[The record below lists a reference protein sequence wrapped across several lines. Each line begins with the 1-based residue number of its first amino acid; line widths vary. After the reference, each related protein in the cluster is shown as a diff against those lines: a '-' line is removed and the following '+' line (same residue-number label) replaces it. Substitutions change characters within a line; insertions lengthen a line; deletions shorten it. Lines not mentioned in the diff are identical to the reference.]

1 MYVSLHCECSRR
13 NAYNFW
19 TDFINRIQKRKRKR
33 MKMGHLPVQNLQKR
47 MKMTAMMMMMTHLVQ
62 FFSFDY

>member
-19 TDFINRIQKRKRKR
+19 TDFINRIQKRKR

>member
-1 MYVSLHCECSRR
+1 
-13 NAYNFW
+13 
-19 TDFINRIQKRKRKR
+19 